1 LLGDLFAFR
10 VGHLLL
16 WLGIRTIIDFFSFDE
31 LTNHGYSDGAASF
44 YHLSNII
51 IILVLSSA
59 FFESMA
65 IFISL

>member
-1 LLGDLFAFR
+1 
-10 VGHLLL
+10 
-16 WLGIRTIIDFFSFDE
+16 

-51 IILVLSSA
+51 IILVLSTA

-65 IFISL
+65 FFISLWVKSFDEVFDVCKSAGPQIIVGHRFNLKV